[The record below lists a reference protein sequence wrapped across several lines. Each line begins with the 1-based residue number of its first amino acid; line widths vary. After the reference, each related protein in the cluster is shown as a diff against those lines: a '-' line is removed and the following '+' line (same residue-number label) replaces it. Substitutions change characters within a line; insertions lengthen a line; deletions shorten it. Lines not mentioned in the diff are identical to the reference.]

1 MTSVNPNQALHT
13 VISPVHVVGLVQSI
27 MIVGVVPGPA

>member
-13 VISPVHVVGLVQSI
+13 VISPVLVGLVQSI
-27 MIVGVVPGPA
+27 IIVGVVPNPA